1 MDKRINRLLL
11 ATAMLATFFAGT
23 AARIFNISMPTLASS
38 LGTDLIGI
46 SWALLSYQLSN
57 IGLSLIFGRLS
68 DIWGR
73 EKVFGIGFGVFSL
86 GSLFCGLSETV
97 WQLILFRF
105 FQGVGGSMIQS
116 SSRALA
122 AEAVPEEL
130 GGRAQAYMTT
140 AHHMGFLLGPT
151 IGGLMIDYLHWRWT
165 FFFLVPIGIIGA
177 LLTLGSFKS
186 RAIPVQRRPV
196 DYVGALLL
204 FATTTT
210 LVLLLDRHMPQI
222 LGAGTRAALGGI
234 FLASLSGL
242 LIHEAKSPS
251 PFIDLALFKVRMFSL
266 SALSLLIVAI
276 CYTVSHLLLPF
287 YLQEVLRLSPSFI
300 GFLFMAPPIMTISLA
315 PLSGHMTDRLGPR
328 VPTTLG
334 VAVLAIS
341 LLLGTAFQPNS
352 HWLFP
357 TLMIGLGGITNGIF
371 NPANSVGMIGLVPK
385 EHRGFASAANHV
397 TFGLGGVLG
406 VAVANFL
413 MTAAFEFHTGRSGAS
428 PTTDDP
434 VGFVAALNTTFLIA
448 TGLSLI
454 ALATS
459 AMRGAAKPAMRA

>member
-1 MDKRINRLLL
+1 MDKRIDRLLL

-68 DIWGR
+68 DLWGR
-73 EKVFGIGFGVFSL
+73 EKVFSVGFGVFSL
-86 GSLFCGLSETV
+86 GSLFCGLSETI

-130 GGRAQAYMTT
+130 GGRAQGYMTT

-177 LLTLGSFKS
+177 LLTLGSFKR
-186 RAIPVQRRPV
+186 RALPVQRRPV

-204 FATTTT
+204 FTTTTT
-210 LVLLLDRHMPQI
+210 LVLILDRHTLEIM
-222 LGAGTRAALGGI
+222 GAGMKGVLVAI
-234 FLASLSGL
+234 FLSSLSGL
-242 LIHEAKSPS
+242 LIHEAKTAT
-251 PFIDLALFKVRMFSL
+251 PFVDLTLFKVRVFSL
-266 SALSLLIVAI
+266 SALSLLIVAM
-276 CYTVSHLLLPF
+276 CYTITNLLLPF
-287 YLQEVLRLSPSFI
+287 YLQEVLELSPSFI
-300 GFLFMAPPIMTISLA
+300 GFLFMAPPILTVSLA
-315 PLSGHMTDRLGPR
+315 PLSGYMTDRLGPR
-328 VPTTLG
+328 VPASLG
-334 VAVLAIS
+334 VAFLVLS
-341 LLLGTAFQPNS
+341 LLVGGAFQPDS
-352 HWLFP
+352 HWLLP
-357 TLMIGLGGITNGIF
+357 TLMIGVGGITNGIF
-371 NPANSVGMIGLVPK
+371 NPANSVGMIGLMPK

-397 TFGLGGVLG
+397 TFGLGNVLG
-406 VAVANFL
+406 VAVGNFL

-428 PTTDDP
+428 PTTEDP
-434 VGFVAALNTTFLIA
+434 AGFVAALNTTFLVA
-448 TGLSLI
+448 MFLSLI
-454 ALATS
+454 ALVTS
-459 AMRGAAKPAMRA
+459 AMRGTRKSANSA

>member
-73 EKVFGIGFGVFSL
+73 EKVFGLGFGVFSL
-86 GSLFCGLSETV
+86 GSLFCGLSQTI

-105 FQGVGGSMIQS
+105 LQGVGGSMIQS

-130 GGRAQAYMTT
+130 GGRAQGYMTT
-140 AHHMGFLLGPT
+140 AHHIGFLLGPT

-186 RAIPVQRRPV
+186 CAIPAQRRPV

-210 LVLLLDRHMPQI
+210 LVLLLDRHTLEI
-222 LGAGTRAALGGI
+222 LGRGTRGALGVI
-234 FLASLSGL
+234 FLGSLSAL
-242 LIHEAKSPS
+242 LIHEAKSSS
-251 PFIDLALFKVRMFSL
+251 PFVDLALFKVRMFSL
-266 SALSLLIVAI
+266 SALSLLIVAM
-276 CYTVSHLLLPF
+276 CYAVSHILLPF
-287 YLQEVLRLSPSFI
+287 YLQEVLQLSPSFI
-300 GFLFMAPPIMTISLA
+300 GLLFMAPPIMTISLA
-315 PLSGHMTDRLGPR
+315 PLSGRMTDRLGPR

-334 VAVLAIS
+334 VAFLTIS
-341 LLLGTAFQPNS
+341 LLLGTAFQPDS

-397 TFGLGGVLG
+397 TFGLGSVLG
-406 VAVANFL
+406 IAVTNFL
-413 MTAAFEFHTGRSGAS
+413 MTAAFEFHTGLSGVS
-428 PTTDDP
+428 PTTEDP
-434 VGFVAALNTTFLIA
+434 AGFVAALNTTFLIA

-454 ALATS
+454 AFVTS
-459 AMRGAAKPAMRA
+459 AMRGGKNAANSA